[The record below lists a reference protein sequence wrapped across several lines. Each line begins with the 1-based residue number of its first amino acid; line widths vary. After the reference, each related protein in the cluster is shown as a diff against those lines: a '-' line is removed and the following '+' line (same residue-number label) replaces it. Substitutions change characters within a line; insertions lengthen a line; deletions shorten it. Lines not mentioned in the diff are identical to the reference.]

1 MQLERLE
8 HEKEQW
14 GTLLSVERAQ
24 LQLLRSQLRQSEQSD
39 CALKQLGVRVLE
51 LAANLETNPDDD
63 YVLTVQVFAAA
74 AAVSGLVIVV
84 VVARGF
90 KYQRD
95 PPVASYSSRKAA
107 QWTNNSKPREHHAP

>member
-24 LQLLRSQLRQSEQSD
+24 LQLLQSKLRQSEQSD

-51 LAANLETNPDDD
+51 LAANLETNPDED
-63 YVLTVQVFAAA
+63 YLLTVQVLAAA
-74 AAVSGLVIVV
+74 AASGLVIVV

-90 KYQRD
+90 KCQRD

>member
-8 HEKEQW
+8 QEKEQW

-24 LQLLRSQLRQSEQSD
+24 LQLLQSQLQQSEQSD
-39 CALKQLGVRVLE
+39 CALKQLGMRVLE
-51 LAANLETNPDDD
+51 LAANLENHPDED
-63 YVLTVQVFAAA
+63 YVLTIQVFAAA
-74 AAVSGLVIVV
+74 AAASGLMTVV

-95 PPVASYSSRKAA
+95 PPVTSYSSRKAA
-107 QWTNNSKPREHHAP
+107 R